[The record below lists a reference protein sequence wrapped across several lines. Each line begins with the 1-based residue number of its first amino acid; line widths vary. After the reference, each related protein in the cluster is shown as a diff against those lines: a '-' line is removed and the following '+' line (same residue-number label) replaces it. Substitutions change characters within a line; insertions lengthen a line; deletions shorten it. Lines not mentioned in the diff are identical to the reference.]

1 LLQVWGQE
9 YRYDASKSVEILGLE
24 YGDPK
29 ESILKAA
36 RSMIRAGV
44 IEDKTK
50 IRQSVWD
57 DAGASLEG
65 Y

>member
-29 ESILKAA
+29 ESIVKAA

-44 IEDKTK
+44 IEDKSRLRET
-50 IRQSVWD
+50 VWD
-57 DAGASLEG
+57 ARVSTLEG

>member
-1 LLQVWGQE
+1 MLQVWGQE

-29 ESILKAA
+29 ESIVKAA

-44 IEDKTK
+44 IEDKSRLRET
-50 IRQSVWD
+50 VWD
-57 DAGASLEG
+57 ARVSTLEG